1 VTLRRLIVAAL
12 LVTASCRG
20 DHHAPPPPPAPPVSV
35 VPKLPRSPDGVTEL
49 HAIDQRIELHKADP
63 HDELAY
69 LGQRASARGRLEDY
83 QAMLAISADWIA
95 KSPNDSDAWL
105 ARAHAL
111 AMVHE
116 FADAKAALAHAS
128 GEGVDDEAIA
138 IDEATGH
145 RDRSL
150 AARESLAKIRP
161 NDVTLTQ
168 YLASLALAGKF
179 TEARALIPKAAALAR
194 DNPPELFAWL
204 NFQWGR
210 VYEQQGDL
218 ADARAFYEASHERMP
233 SIEATAHLIAAQ
245 LATGQADAAKR
256 LVTETLKTDPH
267 PSIVELAASVGL
279 APVADAKAAWDRY
292 VTALPNAFADHAAR
306 FYLKVDP
313 KRALEL
319 ARQNLVNRDTPEA
332 RALVIEAALAA
343 DDPTAACAVVDPLL
357 AAPQRGDRFMAWRA
371 LSRCGR
377 GSDAD
382 RLARDLGIGP

>member
-1 VTLRRLIVAAL
+1 VTLRTAIVAAL

-20 DHHAPPPPPAPPVSV
+20 DRNAPPPPTPVGPT

-95 KSPNDSDAWL
+95 KSPTDSDAWL

-128 GEGVDDEAIA
+128 GEGVDDEATA

-168 YLASLALAGKF
+168 YLASLALAGKL
-179 TEARALIPKAAALAR
+179 TEARALIPKAAALVR

-204 NFQWGR
+204 YFQWGR

-218 ADARAFYEASHERMP
+218 AGARAFYEASHARMP
-233 SIEATAHLIAAQ
+233 SIETTAHLIAAQ
-245 LATGQADAAKR
+245 LATGQTDAAKR

-267 PSIVELAASVGL
+267 PSIVQLAADIGL
-279 APVADAKAAWDRY
+279 APVADAKTAWDRY

-306 FYLKVDP
+306 FYLKLDP

-319 ARQNLVNRDTPEA
+319 ARQNLANRDTPEA
-332 RALVIEAALAA
+332 RSLVIEAALAA
-343 DDPTAACAVVDPLL
+343 DDPAAACAVVDPLL

-377 GSDAD
+377 GSDAE

>member
-1 VTLRRLIVAAL
+1 VTLRGAIVAAL

-20 DHHAPPPPPAPPVSV
+20 DHHAPPPPAPAAV

-83 QAMLAISADWIA
+83 QAMLAISADWVA
-95 KSPNDSDAWL
+95 RSPNDSDAWL

-111 AMVHE
+111 AMVHD

-145 RDRSL
+145 RGRSL

-179 TEARALIPKAAALAR
+179 TEARALIPKAAALVR

-218 ADARAFYEASHERMP
+218 ADARAFYEASHARMP
-233 SIEATAHLIAAQ
+233 SIETTAHLIAAQ
-245 LATGQADAAKR
+245 LATGQPDAAKR

-267 PSIVELAASVGL
+267 PSIVELAVSVGL

-292 VTALPNAFADHAAR
+292 VAALPNAFADHAAR

-319 ARQNLVNRDTPEA
+319 ARQNLGNRDTPEA

-343 DDPTAACAVVDPLL
+343 DDPAAACAVVDPLL
-357 AAPQRGDRFMAWRA
+357 AAPQRGDRFTAWRA